1 MAAFAHVQGK
11 HELVKNV
18 FREAGITAALHE
30 LRRQA
35 VTSNYGNVSFSIVY
49 VFHRRLHVTI
59 AITITIT
66 ITMTMKRVQLLLLK
80 ACDDMIP
87 RECLLIHFFAGIPT
101 KGNCN
106 KPQSRASV

>member
-66 ITMTMKRVQLLLLK
+66 ITITIWQKFHFLLLK
-80 ACDDMIP
+80 TCDGMIP
-87 RECLLIHFFAGIPT
+87 HE
-101 KGNCN
+101 
-106 KPQSRASV
+106 